1 MADTKIYFSK
11 YKPEKKIGEG
21 SFGKIYSAININTNE
36 NFALKMEN
44 REGGQNLLESEAYV
58 LCYLKGMGIPA
69 VKSYGFSGDHNIL
82 VMELLGKSLEDLFQ
96 DSGCKFSLKTVCM
109 LADQMVSKI
118 NIIIFIRLREY
129 SIYMI
134 SILYIEILNQ
144 IIL

>member
-1 MADTKIYFSK
+1 MTSIEKIESKVYFSK

-36 NFALKMEN
+36 NFALKMEI
-44 REGGQNLLESEAYV
+44 RDGGQNLLESEAYV
-58 LCYLKGMGIPA
+58 LCYLKGLGIPS

-109 LADQMVSKI
+109 IADQMVNLLILILK
-118 NIIIFIRLREY
+118 FRLRECNTF
-129 SIYMI
+129 MI
-134 SILYIEILNQ
+134 NI
-144 IIL
+144 